1 MVGEGYK
8 VICNCVDGGHE
19 VQYPKTGTKAL
30 LMGIL
35 VEEVAITMSC
45 HCVKRQDPPFLTNYW
60 AIRRGPSKESWPY
73 QHGLRSMAND
83 GQDTNGSQ
91 FFICDDQLVG
101 WSSCCIQKG
110 AVRNRCGV

>member
-1 MVGEGYK
+1 M
-8 VICNCVDGGHE
+8 
-19 VQYPKTGTKAL
+19 L
-30 LMGIL
+30 LL
-35 VEEVAITMSC
+35 VTSAIFCEVAITMSC